1 MIWNKIKAGA
11 LQLTVFMVVVIALML
26 AAFIILVDAHK
37 RFNIQ
42 TDFVL
47 ETIDNANK
55 GIEYVLRNDVIMND
69 TLAVNLDDQ
78 DFKILTVHRDYWGL
92 FEKVMASSQIKS
104 NSFRKI
110 ALVGASQPELD
121 RTALYI
127 EDQNKPL
134 VVVGNTK
141 IQGLAHVPEQGV
153 RAGNISGHSYYGS
166 RLIYGQT
173 RTSSKLPKLLDET
186 LAHIK
191 NIVNTVDYIE
201 PNQFLDISKLKTH
214 QNSFFNPLQV
224 IYSNTDITL
233 SEVSLVG
240 HILVQSKTKII
251 VDANTILKDVILIA
265 PIIEIKAESKGI
277 FQAFATKEITIGE
290 NGNFDYPS
298 AFVLMEETKNIQPDE
313 SLGIANETPFIRVN
327 KGTNIKGVIA
337 YLGDSKNYMAQV
349 FVDEDAMVT
358 GEIYCNKNLELLG
371 TVYGTVITSGFVAN
385 QSGSSYQNHL
395 YNAVISVDDLP
406 QEYMGLSFENS
417 KKGVMKWLY

>member
-1 MIWNKIKAGA
+1 MIWHKIKAGA
-11 LQLTVFMVVVIALML
+11 LQLTMFIVVVIALML

-42 TDFVL
+42 TNFVL

-55 GIEYVLRNDVIMND
+55 GIDYVLQNDVNLND
-69 TLAVNLDDQ
+69 TLAINLDDQ
-78 DFKILTVHRDYWGL
+78 DFKTLNLHRDYWGL

-110 ALVGASQPELD
+110 ALVGSSQSDMD
-121 RTALYI
+121 RMALYI

-141 IQGLAHVPEQGV
+141 IQGMAYVPEQGV
-153 RAGNISGHSYYGS
+153 RTGNISGHSYYGS
-166 RLIYGQT
+166 QLIYGQT
-173 RTSSKLPKLLDET
+173 RASSELPKLLAET
-186 LAHIK
+186 LDHIK
-191 NIVNTVDYIE
+191 NIVSATEQIE
-201 PNQFLDISKLKTH
+201 PNQFLDINKLKTH
-214 QNSFFNPLQV
+214 QNSFYNPVQV

-233 SEVSLVG
+233 FGVKLMG
-240 HILVQSKTKII
+240 HIIVQSKTKII
-251 VDANTILKDVILIA
+251 LDASSTLKDVILIA
-265 PIIEIKAESKGI
+265 PVIKVKAESTGT

-290 NGNFDYPS
+290 NSNFEYPS
-298 AFVLMEETKNIQPDE
+298 AFVLMEETKISQPDE
-313 SLGIANETPFIRVN
+313 SMGIANETPFIRVN

-349 FVDEDAMVT
+349 FMDEDAMVT

-371 TVYGTVITSGFVAN
+371 TVHGSVITSGFVAN

-395 YNAVISVDDLP
+395 YNATIIVDALA
-406 QEYMGLSFENS
+406 QEYVGLSFENS
-417 KKGVMKWLY
+417 KKGVIKWLY